1 MGAVLLPIWSS
12 SAFAAGALHAAGGG
26 AVRGLVIG
34 IDRYTNLNEKGQL
47 AGAVADAR
55 DISRALTAAG
65 AKVQTLTT
73 GDAVRSEVIAEMNR
87 LIDESKSGDLAII
100 TYSGHG
106 MRVRAYPGWKG
117 LDASA
122 FDSQIALSRFGGR
135 SVEDGREN
143 PRSWPA
149 RSRPTRTPVSG
160 RRACIRPPRNTDNKG
175 NVGRCGGSLIG
186 EQWILTAAHCIQKF
200 DRSRQVLVVE
210 QRPPAAKAPAPG
222 VPADIDPTSIH
233 RVSTAIAHPQWNI
246 NTMENDI
253 ALLKLNEPAVRSRA
267 VPLLLSPDAG
277 LENPP
282 AKVVVTG
289 WGLTRDVVDRGGGYI
304 DVVTQKP
311 IRLED
316 VLAARLMEV
325 ELPLVATDQCRASNH
340 EVPAPIDH
348 QNLCAGVP
356 EGGKDDCHGDSGG
369 PLVGRDNQGQWVQI
383 GIVSWGIGCGRPGHP
398 GVYTP
403 VSAFANWIREN
414 AGRDLAI
421 SPGPPARPGSPPPAA
436 SNLAFDN
443 SAGLTVAFDKGD
455 MVGVGDVVSYRV
467 TTEKPGY
474 LAIFDATPD
483 GRLTQV
489 FPNTRS
495 MSSPTGAAP
504 EAARLSPE
512 QPRLIPDPR
521 NPYEGFAIAS
531 STRAARVSSW
541 PC

>member
-1 MGAVLLPIWSS
+1 
-12 SAFAAGALHAAGGG
+12 
-26 AVRGLVIG
+26 
-34 IDRYTNLNEKGQL
+34 
-47 AGAVADAR
+47 
-55 DISRALTAAG
+55 
-65 AKVQTLTT
+65 
-73 GDAVRSEVIAEMNR
+73 
-87 LIDESKSGDLAII
+87 
-100 TYSGHG
+100 
-106 MRVRAYPGWKG
+106 
-117 LDASA
+117 
-122 FDSQIALSRFGGR
+122 
-135 SVEDGREN
+135 
-143 PRSWPA
+143 
-149 RSRPTRTPVSG
+149 
-160 RRACIRPPRNTDNKG
+160 
-175 NVGRCGGSLIG
+175 
-186 EQWILTAAHCIQKF
+186 
-200 DRSRQVLVVE
+200 
-210 QRPPAAKAPAPG
+210 
-222 VPADIDPTSIH
+222 
-233 RVSTAIAHPQWNI
+233 
-246 NTMENDI
+246 
-253 ALLKLNEPAVRSRA
+253 
-267 VPLLLSPDAG
+267 
-277 LENPP
+277 
-282 AKVVVTG
+282 
-289 WGLTRDVVDRGGGYI
+289 
-304 DVVTQKP
+304 
-311 IRLED
+311 
-316 VLAARLMEV
+316 
-325 ELPLVATDQCRASNH
+325 
-340 EVPAPIDH
+340 VPAPIDH

-436 SNLAFDN
+436 SILAFDN

-521 NPYEGFAIAS
+521 NPYEGFAIRIVDPRGKGFIVAVLS
-531 STRAARVSSW
+531 DQPITSLDIPSMPKTFATVEEATAAIGGLRTELRRGLRPVTDVRESPKWSVAVREYTVR
-541 PC
+541 